1 MSTNYDIA
9 RDLREAVA
17 MAEGLDR
24 YVRGTELY
32 GATGGGFFA
41 SSMPSLTVGALV
53 MRLRRLHALSDQ
65 LDARQRD
72 QLEAAQKEFDRV
84 QKEWNVHFSGKIAK
98 EALSRLDAMRT
109 FFSECSKSN
118 ATCAQNYAPE
128 ALRRTIVEEL
138 RPVIEA
144 NQAPAEGLAEKLRST
159 DANLRAVVQPDQFI
173 WSPLLQPV
181 YPQAVY
187 WWLYQRPPQS

>member
-32 GATGGGFFA
+32 GSTGGGFFA

-65 LDARQRD
+65 LDPRQRE

-84 QKEWNVHFSGKIAK
+84 QKEWNFHFSGKIGK
-98 EALSRLDAMRT
+98 EALSRLDAMRA

-159 DANLRAVVQPDQFI
+159 DASLRAVVQPDQFI